1 MSEPVSL
8 IKSAYDEL
16 PYTSH
21 PFPQTAPE
29 NLAAVA
35 HLFGLGAPDVAKAR
49 VLELGCSSGGN
60 LIPFA
65 ARNPAAELVGIDLS
79 SVQIGLGKKRVDALG
94 LSNIKLIEA
103 DLAALDSKSL
113 GSFDFVIC
121 HGVYSW
127 VPAHVREAIL
137 SICKENLA
145 PDGIAYVSYNVY
157 PGWKAKEIVRDA
169 MMLRGAARATP
180 TERLGYAKG
189 MLDFLERLAPKN
201 SILAKTLELTLPELR
216 TQQDYYLAHEYLEPF
231 NAPCYFQDFIRD
243 AGAHGLAYL
252 AEAQPSTMFVGNYG
266 QDVAEPLLK
275 ECGHSQVLLEQYL
288 DFVVNRTFRQT
299 LLVHDRRAGGI
310 RYRLDGERMRK
321 LHFAARLFCQDGPI
335 RLDSSRQTFGTNTS
349 SLASE
354 TPAVKAALKVLSE
367 GWPETVSYNN
377 LLERTGT
384 LLGSVSEQDL
394 TSRIDELLD
403 HLVVKGLAQ
412 FRVTPVQIGKQAEG
426 RIAIEPAIRRAA
438 EISRNGVGSMIFNAW
453 HEPVPLSPVGALLLP
468 QLDGS
473 RDRAD
478 LEKTLHDHVGL
489 GHVRFER
496 GGEPVREAAE
506 VSKCVA
512 EHVEATMRQLFEAKL
527 AVSAN
532 RINSAAA
539 V

>member
-1 MSEPVSL
+1 MSQPVSL

-35 HLFGLGAPDVAKAR
+35 YLFGLEAPDVAKAR

-79 SVQIGLGKKRVDALG
+79 GVQIGLGKARVDALG
-94 LSNIKLIEA
+94 LSNIRLIEA
-103 DLAALDSKSL
+103 DLAALDSRSL

-137 SICKENLA
+137 RICKENLTS
-145 PDGIAYVSYNVY
+145 DGIAYVSYNVY
-157 PGWKAKEIVRDA
+157 PGWKAREIVRDA

-189 MLDFLERLAPKN
+189 MLDFLERLAPEN

-216 TQQDYYLAHEYLEPF
+216 AQQDYYLAHEYLEPF
-231 NAPCYFQDFIRD
+231 NAPCYFQDFIRE
-243 AGAHGLAYL
+243 AGACGLAYL
-252 AEAQPSTMFVGNYG
+252 AEAQTSTMFVSNYG

-288 DFVVNRTFRQT
+288 DFVTNRTFRQT
-299 LLVHDRRAGGI
+299 LLVHDRRAGDI
-310 RYRLDGERMRK
+310 RYRIDGERMRN
-321 LHFAARLFCQDGPI
+321 LHFAARLSCQDGQI
-335 RLDSSRQTFGTNTS
+335 RLDNSRQIFGTNTS

-354 TPAVKAALKVLSE
+354 IPAVKAAIKVLSDA
-367 GWPETVSYNN
+367 WPETVSYDD
-377 LLERTGT
+377 LVERTGAQ
-384 LLGSVSEQDL
+384 LGAVSEQDL

-403 HLVVKGLAQ
+403 HLVIKGLAR
-412 FRVTPVQIGKQAEG
+412 FRLTPVHVGTQAGG
-426 RIAIEPAIRRAA
+426 RVAIEPAIRRAA
-438 EISRNGVGSMIFNAW
+438 EGLRNEVGSMIFNAW
-453 HEPVPLSPVGALLLP
+453 HEPVPLSLVAALLLP
-468 QLDGS
+468 ELDGS

-478 LEKTLHDHVGL
+478 LEGALRDHVRL
-489 GHVRFER
+489 GHLRFER

-512 EHVEATMRQLFEAKL
+512 EHVDATMRQLFEAKL
-527 AVSAN
+527 AVPSIGN
-532 RINSAAA
+532 
-539 V
+539 